1 MKRNKL
7 TLNESEIFNIV
18 LNSVRRILREGW
30 RDYDPTDD
38 MDDDDLPDEFDDD
51 GIDWIDA
58 PQQNANNKN
67 YFIDNGLVKIY
78 SKPGL
83 EVYLTATFLANRKIA
98 MKIGGRWKTAANR
111 DVFKSFIRN
120 GGILV
125 VVNWDGVSS
134 EILYRRNGPVAA
146 KDTFDAPLDVQE
158 FAEINSRVMTG
169 FSKYLST
176 TQKMVAEEDRFF
188 AQKGNGG
195 Y

>member
-134 EILYRRNGPVAA
+134 EIL
-146 KDTFDAPLDVQE
+146 
-158 FAEINSRVMTG
+158 
-169 FSKYLST
+169 
-176 TQKMVAEEDRFF
+176 
-188 AQKGNGG
+188 
-195 Y
+195 